1 MWDMARRLLLLAL
14 LPLVG
19 GGTFAGLYFFYYQG
33 NYVPPPSVDIPFEQ
47 IYSPGIAAA
56 PAVDSGGVQNREGL
70 LVIDALHENS
80 FMESEIVTLSSWVA
94 NRGYDVEII
103 GGSDSEQEKGRLQ
116 WLEEKLRRADSFVV
130 MLPQQAYSE
139 AEADLVERFVDKGGK
154 LLLVSDP
161 TRPNQIN
168 ALAKRFGLEFR
179 PDYLYNTVEYDQN
192 FRHIF
197 IRDFQPDALTNGL
210 DTIAL
215 YISGSVRSSGPGLA
229 VTDVNTKS
237 SLVEAQQNFYP
248 IAWGDRRNVLAVGD
262 FTFMVPPYNSLLDN
276 DKLLSNLADYL
287 TDSQRSFDLADF
299 PYFYRDDPEES
310 VDILLGQD
318 SLWDSGVEM
327 RNGLSVAGVSSSIS
341 AVEDVSRDAVFLG
354 LYDNALDVGQYLQAA
369 GISIDDVVNVPSA
382 LQLDRVGTAI
392 TLLHREEGRHVLVIL
407 ADTPEALS
415 KAVSALLDGE
425 FRKDLVNDFMGVRS

>member
-94 NRGYDVEII
+94 NRGFDVEII

-139 AEADLVERFVDKGGK
+139 AEADLVEQFVDKGGK

-382 LQLDRVGTAI
+382 LQLDRAGTAI

-407 ADTPEALS
+407 ADTSEALS